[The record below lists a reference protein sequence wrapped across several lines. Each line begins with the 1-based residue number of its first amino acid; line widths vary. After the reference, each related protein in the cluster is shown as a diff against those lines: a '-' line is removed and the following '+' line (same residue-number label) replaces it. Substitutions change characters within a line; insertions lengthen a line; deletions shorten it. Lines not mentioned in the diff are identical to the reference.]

1 MLHSLGSANS
11 DQVRGK
17 ATLEITCVE
26 RFLFILASAPLFI
39 WNEQGQT
46 GAMWVAV
53 HIAPLARGRT
63 FEVVD
68 WHASQSQGDPD
79 SRRPRRCDQK
89 QMRSSSSSTA
99 AVALHDATKRAW

>member
-11 DQVRGK
+11 DQARGK

-39 WNEQGQT
+39 SNEQGQT

-53 HIAPLARGRT
+53 HIAPPLARGRT

-89 QMRSSSSSTA
+89 QTRSSST
-99 AVALHDATKRAW
+99 LQPWHCMTQRKRAW